1 MKKCPYCAE
10 EIQDEAIV
18 CRYCGRDLHP
28 TKPRSQVQP
37 QVQQRP
43 QPQTV
48 QIVKTPES
56 KTRKSWTAFTGMAL
70 GLVVVSFLC
79 LMVFPGKAKYPE
91 VYNLVTYAL
100 IIGVFGLMI
109 GIVGRGFSK

>member
-10 EIQDEAIV
+10 EIQDAAVV

-37 QVQQRP
+37 QV
-43 QPQTV
+43 V
-48 QIVKTPES
+48 QIIKTPES
-56 KTRKSWTAFTGMAL
+56 KTRKIWTAFTGMAL
-70 GLVVVSFLC
+70 GLAVVSCLC

-91 VYNLVTYAL
+91 VYSLIFDAL
-100 IIGVFGLMI
+100 IIGVIGLMI
-109 GIVGRGFSK
+109 GIVGKGFSK